1 MPKHFVRF
9 SLFGIFMETRNVN
22 LRIGKNHMGNE
33 LAMWDPCGVNVGLM
47 LAPCRVDKGSM

>member
-1 MPKHFVRF
+1 
-9 SLFGIFMETRNVN
+9 METRNVN

-47 LAPCRVDKGSM
+47 LAHVGSIKGRCRIDIRSIM